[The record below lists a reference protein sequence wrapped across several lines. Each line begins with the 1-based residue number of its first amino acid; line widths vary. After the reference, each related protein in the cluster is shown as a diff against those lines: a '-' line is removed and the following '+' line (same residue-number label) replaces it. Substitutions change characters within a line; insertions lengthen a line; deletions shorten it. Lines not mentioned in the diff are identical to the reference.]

1 MLVAACGSQQSS
13 PRVSA
18 SVSASVAPSASPTS
32 EVTATPDATI
42 PPPTSSPTP
51 AAESPGTVGGP
62 TSTCFG
68 SSDTKGFFGS
78 FAQSVSWPVYCAVL
92 PSGWSVVQG
101 TYRLKD
107 GGRLTISYRRR
118 ADDARV
124 VLDEGALCLDG
135 TGCVPSGS
143 DAGTIPFGDRQA
155 DLVATGSDYAA
166 VVDRGEN
173 PSWLLTSSGLSE
185 ADFAAIAADLHLIDE

>member
-1 MLVAACGSQQSS
+1 M
-13 PRVSA
+13 
-18 SVSASVAPSASPTS
+18 
-32 EVTATPDATI
+32 
-42 PPPTSSPTP
+42 
-51 AAESPGTVGGP
+51 
-62 TSTCFG
+62 
-68 SSDTKGFFGS
+68 
-78 FAQSVSWPVYCAVL
+78 
-92 PSGWSVVQG
+92 VQG

-118 ADDARV
+118 ADDARL

-155 DLVATGSDYAA
+155 DLIAAGTGYAA

-173 PSWLLTSSGLSE
+173 PSWLLTGSGLSE
-185 ADFAAIAADLHLIDE
+185 ADFRSIAADLNLIDE